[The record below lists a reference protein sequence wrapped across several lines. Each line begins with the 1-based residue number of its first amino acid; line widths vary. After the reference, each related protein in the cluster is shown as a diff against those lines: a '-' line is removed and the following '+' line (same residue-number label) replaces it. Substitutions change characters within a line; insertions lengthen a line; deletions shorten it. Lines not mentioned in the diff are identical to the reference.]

1 MKNLQ
6 PVRGTRDLIGDQAL
20 RFEIIRN
27 VGFGIAKLYGFE
39 YIDTPIFEYTNVF
52 KRAVGE
58 TTDIVGKEMY
68 TFNDKGGEEITLR
81 PEGTAPVVRA
91 VLSNSLTQKLP
102 LKFSYCGPMFRYERP
117 QKGRYRQLHQFGIE
131 LFGIDN
137 PYADVEIIAIGMQ
150 ILEQLQIKASLHL
163 NTLGDNESRNNYKAA
178 LVEYFLRYESELS
191 DDSKHRLRNNPL
203 RILDS
208 KDINDQK
215 IAADAPKGAQFL
227 TASAAAFFAK
237 VCEGLS
243 LINIEYIKDD
253 KLVRG
258 LDYYTHTAF
267 EFKTNE
273 LGAQDA
279 LGGGGRYD
287 GLVEHMG
294 GPAIPGVGFAMGL
307 DRLALL
313 MENQALIKPS
323 PIAII
328 CVGEYWSDALKISQ
342 LLRSNYKSVEIIYKN
357 NPGKAFKEADR
368 INARYAVIIGEDEIK
383 ANAVKLKD
391 LTLSPDHPMKERLVA
406 IDNLLEALNA
416 KN

>member
-1 MKNLQ
+1 MNKLQ
-6 PVRGTRDLIGDQAL
+6 PVRGTRDIIGDQAL
-20 RFEIIRN
+20 YFETIRN
-27 VGFGIAKLYGFE
+27 VGFGVAKLYGFD
-39 YIDTPIFEYTNVF
+39 YIETPIFEYTSVF

-68 TFNDKGGEEITLR
+68 TFNDKGGEEVTLR

-91 VLSNSLTQKLP
+91 VLSNALTQKLP

-117 QKGRYRQLHQFGIE
+117 QKGRYRQFTQFGIE
-131 LFGIDN
+131 LFGVDN
-137 PYADVEIIAIGMQ
+137 PYADVEVIAIGMQ
-150 ILEQLQIKASLHL
+150 ILEQLQIKSSLHL
-163 NTLGDNESRNNYKAA
+163 NTLGDNESRTLYKSA
-178 LVEYFLRYESELS
+178 LVEYFMRYESELS
-191 DDSKHRLRNNPL
+191 EDSKNRLKNNPL

-208 KDINDQK
+208 KDSNDQK
-215 IAADAPKGAQFL
+215 IAETAPKGAQFL
-227 TASAAAFFAK
+227 TAPAAAFFAK
-237 VCEGLS
+237 VCEGLN
-243 LINIEYIKDD
+243 LIGIDCIKDD

-294 GPAIPGVGFAMGL
+294 GSAISGIGFGMGV

-313 MENQALIKPS
+313 MEKQALTKPA

-328 CVGEYWSDALKISQ
+328 CVGDYFQDALKIAQ
-342 LLRSNYKSVEIIYKN
+342 QLRSNYRTVEIIYKN

-368 INARYAVIIGEDEIK
+368 LNARYAVVIGEDEIN
-383 ANAVKLKD
+383 ANSVKLKD
-391 LTLSPDHPMKERLVA
+391 LTLPADHPIKERLVA
-406 IDNLLEALNA
+406 TDKLLETLNA

>member
-117 QKGRYRQLHQFGIE
+117 QKGRYRQLHQFGVE

-137 PYADVEIIAIGMQ
+137 PYADVEVIAIGIQ
-150 ILEQLQIKASLHL
+150 ILKELNISSALHL
-163 NTLGDNESRNNYKAA
+163 NTLGDNESRTLYKSA
-178 LVEYFLRYESELS
+178 LIEYFSRYESELS
-191 DDSKHRLRNNPL
+191 DDSKQRLRNNPL

-208 KDINDQK
+208 KDVNDQK
-215 IAADAPKGAQFL
+215 IAADAPKGERFL
-227 TASAAAFFAK
+227 TTSAATFFAK
-237 VCEGLS
+237 VCEGLN
-243 LINIEYIKDD
+243 LLGIEYTKDD

-267 EFKTNE
+267 EFKTNA
-273 LGAQDA
+273 LGSQDA

-294 GPAIPGVGFAMGL
+294 GPAIPGVGFAMGV

-313 MENQALIKPS
+313 MENQALVKPS

-328 CVGEYWSDALKISQ
+328 CVGDYWSDALKIAQ
-342 LLRSNYKSVEIIYKN
+342 QLRSNYQSVEIIYKN
-357 NPGKAFKEADR
+357 NPGKAFKEADH
-368 INARYAVIIGEDEIK
+368 INARYAVVIGENEIK
-383 ANAVKLKD
+383 ANSVKLKD
-391 LTLSPDHPMKERLVA
+391 LTLAIDHPLKEKLVA

-416 KN
+416 KV